1 MRWGCRRL
9 GPLAA
14 EAGVLAVSAAVMLAG
29 AREARGDEGGDGAY
43 GRVGGDLTFVAGL
56 GGVVA
61 PRGPRAEGELRLR
74 YLESAGIFAAY
85 EDGASLGSAAEPGRV
100 LAVGAEVRPLF
111 LFRWLQGGETHRA
124 RTDLVVDSFGI
135 ELGAVWSQPA
145 GQGFASVAGVQAG
158 LGLEVPLL
166 LRATGPWLGL
176 HGGVRWSDHALGA
189 GVVES
194 ADDRSAFVAITLAW
208 HQVVVAH
215 VVDVGDQAPR

>member
-1 MRWGCRRL
+1 VV
-9 GPLAA
+9 A
-14 EAGVLAVSAAVMLAG
+14 AGVLAPAS
-29 AREARGDEGGDGAY
+29 EACAQERGDGAY
-43 GRVGGDLTFVAGL
+43 GRVGGDLTFVAGV

-85 EDGASLGSAAEPGRV
+85 EDGASLGSAAEPARV
-100 LAVGAEVRPLF
+100 VAVGAEVRPLF
-111 LFRWLQGGETHRA
+111 LFRWLTGGEARRA
-124 RTDLVVDSFGI
+124 RLDLVVDSLGL

-145 GQGFASVAGVQAG
+145 GQGFASQAGVQAG

-176 HGGVRWSDHALGA
+176 HGGLRWGDHALGT

-215 VVDVGDQAPR
+215 VVDVGDRAPR